1 MSRSFFFAFV
11 TVALALGPALFGCDK
26 AERWGSPWAA
36 GSASGASS
44 AVEPGAAKPAAST
57 PAAHH

>member
-1 MSRSFFFAFV
+1 MFRSISFTFV
-11 TVALALGPALFGCDK
+11 TLALALGPALFGCDK

-44 AVEPGAAKPAAST
+44 AVEPGAAKPVASA